1 MLALTDVTTAQRT
14 YNHTHAHIQ
23 ASPLVHTHYRKNHT
37 SSLTYANTFHRQTT
51 TVHATFSN
59 ILQHS
64 FLKDFQTT
72 FSTYNPMHPK
82 CVFPSIQMQLHVYL
96 RTFGLA
102 SPTANEPRIPDW
114 NRSNS
119 NPSIQHT
126 FVQTN
131 IDRKQHSMYKCNYHY
146 LNN

>member
-1 MLALTDVTTAQRT
+1 MILVTTNYRPTDVQSYTRT
-14 YNHTHAHIQ
+14 HTSESTRTHALPEEPHKFTD
-23 ASPLVHTHYRKNHT
+23 VC
-37 SSLTYANTFHRQTT
+37 NTFHRQTT

-96 RTFGLA
+96 RTFGIA

-131 IDRKQHSMYKCNYHY
+131 IDRKQHTMYKCNYHY